1 MGIALDIFILAIL
14 VLSIFMGYKKGLISL
29 IFSLCA
35 FIIAIILTWILYTP
49 ITNFIIDNTDFD
61 ENIESAIIEKGI
73 NTSEEETKDN
83 KNTIK
88 NEDNINTYVEKYLEG
103 SVEETK
109 DKTIENTADI
119 ISKKIVSIVNRGLL
133 VSPGFK
139 ILL

>member
-1 MGIALDIFILAIL
+1 MGIALDIFIIVIL

-119 ISKKIVSIVNRGLL
+119 I
-133 VSPGFK
+133 
-139 ILL
+139 